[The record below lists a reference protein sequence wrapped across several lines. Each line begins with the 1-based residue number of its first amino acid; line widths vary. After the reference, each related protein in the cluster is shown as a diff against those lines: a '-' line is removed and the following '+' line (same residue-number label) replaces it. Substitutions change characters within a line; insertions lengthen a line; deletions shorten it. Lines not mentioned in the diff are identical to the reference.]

1 MKGWTVKMKKS
12 LGAKP
17 LIYPQPVLIVS
28 TYGADGTPDAM
39 NVAYGGIVNS
49 NRLQIN
55 IGVRHKTSEN
65 IKAKKEFT
73 VGIADVKNM
82 IPADYVGIVSG
93 NDTPD
98 KMEKTGWTLVKSKTV
113 DAPVIDELPITL
125 ECRLEEMNQY
135 DQTYRVVAEIVNVLV
150 DDSALTEEGTVDATK
165 LQAISYDPSTHAYLK
180 LGSPVG
186 QAFEDGKKIN

>member
-28 TYGADGTPDAM
+28 TYGEDGIPDAM

-150 DDSALTEEGTVDATK
+150 DDSVLTEEGTVDATK

>member
-1 MKGWTVKMKKS
+1 MMV
-12 LGAKP
+12 
-17 LIYPQPVLIVS
+17 VL
-28 TYGADGTPDAM
+28 P
-39 NVAYGGIVNS
+39 
-49 NRLQIN
+49 
-55 IGVRHKTSEN
+55 
-65 IKAKKEFT
+65 T
-73 VGIADVKNM
+73 VGAN
-82 IPADYVGIVSG
+82 IPLCVGAIVSG

-98 KMEKTGWTLVKSKTV
+98 KMEKTGWTLVKSETV

-150 DDSALTEEGTVDATK
+150 DDSVLTEEGTVDATK

-186 QAFEDGKKIN
+186 QACEDGKKIN

>member
-1 MKGWTVKMKKS
+1 MKKS

-98 KMEKTGWTLVKSKTV
+98 KMEKTGWTLVKSENV
-113 DAPVIDELPITL
+113 NAPVIDELPITL

-135 DQTYRVVAEIVNVLV
+135 DQTYRVVAEIVNVLA
-150 DDSALTEEGTVDATK
+150 DDSVLTEDGMVDATK
-165 LQAISYDPSTHAYLK
+165 LQAISYDPSTHAYLQ

-186 QAFEDGKKIN
+186 QAFEDGKKM

>member
-1 MKGWTVKMKKS
+1 MMV
-12 LGAKP
+12 
-17 LIYPQPVLIVS
+17 VL
-28 TYGADGTPDAM
+28 P
-39 NVAYGGIVNS
+39 
-49 NRLQIN
+49 
-55 IGVRHKTSEN
+55 
-65 IKAKKEFT
+65 T
-73 VGIADVKNM
+73 VGVN
-82 IPADYVGIVSG
+82 IPLCVGAIVSG

-150 DDSALTEEGTVDATK
+150 DDSVLTEEGTVDATK
-165 LQAISYDPSTHAYLK
+165 LQAISYDPSTHADLK

>member
-1 MKGWTVKMKKS
+1 MKGWAVKMKKS

-28 TYGADGTPDAM
+28 TYGEDGTPDAM

-55 IGVRHKTSEN
+55 SGVRHKTSEN
-65 IKAKKEFT
+65 IKAKKEFA

-98 KMEKTGWTLVKSKTV
+98 KMEKTGWTLAKSKTV

-150 DDSALTEEGTVDATK
+150 DDSVLTEEGTVDATK

>member
-1 MKGWTVKMKKS
+1 
-12 LGAKP
+12 
-17 LIYPQPVLIVS
+17 
-28 TYGADGTPDAM
+28 
-39 NVAYGGIVNS
+39 
-49 NRLQIN
+49 
-55 IGVRHKTSEN
+55 
-65 IKAKKEFT
+65 
-73 VGIADVKNM
+73 M

-150 DDSALTEEGTVDATK
+150 DDSVLTEEGTVDATK
-165 LQAISYDPSTHAYLK
+165 LQAISYDPSTHAYFK

>member
-150 DDSALTEEGTVDATK
+150 DDSVLTEEGTVDATK

>member
-28 TYGADGTPDAM
+28 TYGEDGTPDAM

-65 IKAKKEFT
+65 IKEKKEFT

-150 DDSALTEEGTVDATK
+150 DDSVLTEEGTVDATK
-165 LQAISYDPSTHAYLK
+165 LQAISYDPSTYAYLK